1 MIALSFDHIEMQQIG
16 SSASTETTTIT
27 ADIDTPVNM
36 LSWYS
41 YVDID
46 IHWLE

>member
-1 MIALSFDHIEMQQIG
+1 MIALSFDHVEMQQIG
-16 SSASTETTTIT
+16 SSASTETTIMTPDT
-27 ADIDTPVNM
+27 DTPVNI

-41 YVDID
+41 NADID